1 MTKEPFE
8 PPATLTF
15 AQPMAFALDSLLYN
29 KERAEGK
36 AGTPGDRFY
45 NPLNRPMLCGHVI
58 PDFQRGLVWTE
69 DQNLRL
75 IDSVYR
81 GIPIGTYAVN
91 FSTDRLPPRLT
102 NVLLDGQQRL
112 NALNEWWDDK
122 LVYRGYRW
130 SELNRQG
137 QGLFSRVL
145 FPQMRTNTKDEEEV
159 VDYYNA
165 MNFGGVAHTDEDR
178 ALNVN
183 S

>member
-1 MTKEPFE
+1 MTREPFTP
-8 PPATLTF
+8 PPALMF

-29 KERAEGK
+29 KERAENEDRR
-36 AGTPGDRFY
+36 DRFY
-45 NPLNRPMLCGHVI
+45 NPLKRPMLCGHVI

-91 FSTDRLPPRLT
+91 FSTDRLPARLT

-112 NALNEWWDDK
+112 NALALWWDDK

-137 QGLFSRVL
+137 QGLFTRVL
-145 FPQMRTNTKDEEEV
+145 FPQMRTNSKDEQEIR
-159 VDYYNA
+159 DYYNA
-165 MNFGGVAHTDEDR
+165 MNFGGVDHEEGER
-178 ALNVN
+178 A
-183 S
+183 